1 MKKAIIWILVLG
13 ILGLIAGYLIFGTMN
28 GEYVSLKT
36 IFGSTNKV
44 GAFFKDITGIARMKQ
59 NILIAGGIG
68 ALIGLIIGL
77 RKSK

>member
-13 ILGLIAGYLIFGTMN
+13 ILGLVVGYIIFGSMN

-44 GAFFKDITGIARMKQ
+44 GAFFKDISGIARMKQ
-59 NILIAGGIG
+59 NILISGGIG
-68 ALIGLIIGL
+68 ALMGLILGL
-77 RKSK
+77 RKAK